1 MNTGVEFGTQRR
13 ALSLCAERFLERVKE
28 KEKIRFLLGLL
39 ALALGLMA
47 FSGCKRFVV
56 LKADIADWTESHR
69 LVLRLEGEAI
79 EAAGAYVALWVEGE
93 NGMLAIQDVTRVDVS
108 GRAAFLLRDR
118 QRYFVG
124 AFKDLDGDAKVDDG
138 EPIWYYGT
146 GGPKP
151 IPKASEDFA
160 EFSVLEILRRPSPH
174 RKTLE
179 GLRRALDGRAL
190 MEAASGQSVNL
201 VTGDVAELTDP
212 RFSIEIGDQGLW
224 EPTRFL
230 REHGVGV
237 FFLQPYRPEAT
248 PVLFVNGASGTPH
261 NFTWIIDNLDTKR
274 YQPCVFFCP
283 SGLSLEESARIL
295 DKVMGLVTAEN
306 DIGRIAVVAH
316 SMGGLTARR
325 YVQLA
330 QERDYEVAALI
341 TISTPWNGHLMAR
354 LGAEYAPEPVPS
366 WIDMQPDSPF
376 ISELLDQPPAAPH
389 LLLYGVDAKKSF
401 FLPDRNDGTV
411 SVESMIDQ
419 RALEGTTA
427 VIALPK
433 DHIAILKSEM
443 AMDAIEAHLDR
454 FVYSEAAVRLQA
466 KQGHRA
472 GSSTIISTQFR
483 QAGLSFIRGLVVEN

>member
-1 MNTGVEFGTQRR
+1 MAT
-13 ALSLCAERFLERVKE
+13 SLVVLC
-28 KEKIRFLLGLL
+28 
-39 ALALGLMA
+39 
-47 FSGCKRFVV
+47 GCQRFVV
-56 LKADIADWTESHR
+56 LKEDIADWTESHR
-69 LVLRLEGEAI
+69 LVIRLEGEAS
-79 EAAGAYVALWVEGE
+79 EAVGAYVALWVKGE
-93 NGMLAIQDVTRVDVS
+93 NEMLAIQDVARVDGS

-124 AFKDLDGDAKVDDG
+124 AFKDLDGNVTVDEG
-138 EPIWYYGT
+138 EPIWYYGS

-151 IPKASEDFA
+151 IPNAPENLADVRA
-160 EFSVLEILRRPSPH
+160 LEIPRHPSPH

-190 MEAASGQSVNL
+190 MEAASGQSVNV
-201 VTGDVAELTDP
+201 VTGEVADLSDP

-224 EPTRFL
+224 EPARFM

-248 PVLFVNGASGTPH
+248 PVLFVNGASGTPR
-261 NFTWIIDNLDTKR
+261 NFTWIIDKLDTES

-283 SGLSLEESARIL
+283 SGLSLDESARIL
-295 DKVMGLVTAEN
+295 DKVMAVVCEEN
-306 DIGRIAVVAH
+306 GIDRIAVVAH
-316 SMGGLTARR
+316 SMGGLKARR

-330 QERDYEVAALI
+330 QEGDYEVAALI
-341 TISTPWNGHLMAR
+341 TISTPWNGHVMAK

-376 ISELLDQPPAAPH
+376 IRELLAKPAAAPH
-389 LLLYGVDAKKSF
+389 LVLYGVDAKKSF

-419 RALEGTTA
+419 RAIEGSTA

-433 DHIAILKSEM
+433 DHIAILKSER

-454 FVYSEAAVRLQA
+454 FVFTRTAVRKEA
-466 KQGHRA
+466 KP
-472 GSSTIISTQFR
+472 
-483 QAGLSFIRGLVVEN
+483 E

>member
-1 MNTGVEFGTQRR
+1 MWV
-13 ALSLCAERFLERVKE
+13 SLAMAA
-28 KEKIRFLLGLL
+28 GL
-39 ALALGLMA
+39 AA
-47 FSGCKRFVV
+47 FCGCQRFVV

-69 LVLRLEGEAI
+69 LVMRLEGDASEAS
-79 EAAGAYVALWVEGE
+79 GAYVALWVEGE
-93 NGMLAIQDVTRVDVS
+93 NGMLTIQDVARVDAS

-124 AFKDLDGDAKVDDG
+124 AFKDLDGDEKVDDG

-151 IPKASEDFA
+151 IPSGPENLADFRA
-160 EFSVLEILRRPSPH
+160 LEIPRQTLPH

-190 MEAASGQSVNL
+190 MDAASGQSVNL
-201 VTGDVAELTDP
+201 VTGKVADLTDN

-224 EPTRFL
+224 EPARFM

-237 FFLQPYRPEAT
+237 YFLQPYRPAVI
-248 PVLFVNGASGTPH
+248 PVLFINGASGTPR

-274 YQPCVFFCP
+274 FQPFVFFCP

-306 DIGRIAVVAH
+306 GIGRIAVIAH

-330 QERDYEVAALI
+330 QERDYEVAALV
-341 TISTPWNGHLMAR
+341 TLSTPWNGHIMAK

-376 ISELLDQPPAAPH
+376 ILELLAKPPAAPH
-389 LLLYGVDAKKSF
+389 LLLYGVDAKKSL

-419 RALEGTTA
+419 RALEGTSA

-433 DHIAILKSEM
+433 DHIAILKSER
-443 AMDAIEAHLDR
+443 AMDAIEAHLNR
-454 FVYSEAAVRLQA
+454 FVYPEAAVGLELELE
-466 KQGHRA
+466 GPS
-472 GSSTIISTQFR
+472 GSP
-483 QAGLSFIRGLVVEN
+483 GM

>member
-1 MNTGVEFGTQRR
+1 MWVSLTLAAVLA
-13 ALSLCAERFLERVKE
+13 ALC
-28 KEKIRFLLGLL
+28 
-39 ALALGLMA
+39 
-47 FSGCKRFVV
+47 GCQRFVV

-69 LVLRLEGEAI
+69 LVIRLEGDASD
-79 EAAGAYVALWVEGE
+79 ASGAYVTLWVEGE
-93 NGMLAIQDVTRVDVS
+93 SGTLAIQDVTRADAS

-124 AFKDLDGDAKVDDG
+124 AFKDLDGDEKVDDG
-138 EPIWYYGT
+138 EPIWYYGA

-151 IPKASEDFA
+151 IPSAPESFADFRA
-160 EFSVLEILRRPSPH
+160 LEIPRQPSPH

-190 MEAASGQSVNL
+190 MDAASGQSVNL
-201 VTGDVAELTDP
+201 VTGKVADLADP

-224 EPTRFL
+224 EPVRFM

-248 PVLFVNGASGTPH
+248 PVLFVNGASGTPR
-261 NFTWIIDNLDTKR
+261 NFRWLIDNLDTKKF
-274 YQPCVFFCP
+274 QPCVYFCP
-283 SGLSLEESARIL
+283 SGLSLEESAQIL
-295 DKVMGLVTAEN
+295 DKVMAVVSSEKRI
-306 DIGRIAVVAH
+306 DRIAVVAH

-325 YVQLA
+325 YVHLA
-330 QERDYEVAALI
+330 QERDYKVAALV
-341 TISTPWNGHLMAR
+341 TVSTPWNGHMMAK

-376 ISELLDQPPAAPH
+376 IRELLAKAPAAPH

-419 RALEGTTA
+419 RALEGTST

-433 DHIAILKSEM
+433 DHIAILKSER
-443 AMDAIEAHLDR
+443 AMDAIEAHLNR
-454 FVYSEAAVRLQA
+454 FVYPEAAVRLGA
-466 KQGHRA
+466 KREDQK
-472 GSSTIISTQFR
+472 GST
-483 QAGLSFIRGLVVEN
+483 GLIASQP